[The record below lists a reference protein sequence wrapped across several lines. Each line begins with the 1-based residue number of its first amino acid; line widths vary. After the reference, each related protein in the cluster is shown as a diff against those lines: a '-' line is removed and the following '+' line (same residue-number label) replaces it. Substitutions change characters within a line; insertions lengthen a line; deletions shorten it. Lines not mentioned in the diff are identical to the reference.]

1 MEGTEDRN
9 AAIWESAEVV
19 DTWVAAAGE
28 RDAKRLAQW
37 QLMAHL
43 LPFEE
48 DDAFLAADLGA
59 GIGAAARA
67 ILATYPKAR
76 VILTDFSS
84 KMIEE
89 GTRALQTYEGR
100 FEYVRFDM
108 EHEEWPPGLPSGL
121 DAVVTSMCVH
131 HLSDERKQALFGE
144 IHGHLAPGGWY
155 LNYDP
160 VRADDPVVEEAW
172 RRAGDRLD
180 PEAAHKREHL
190 SPLEQARHENHVR
203 HMVPLERQVGFLRA
217 AGFEAV
223 DVFWKHLENVIY
235 GGRRPPASG

>member
-1 MEGTEDRN
+1 MGETDDRN
-9 AAIWESAEVV
+9 AAIWESEEVV
-19 DTWVAAAGE
+19 GTWVAAADE

-37 QLMAHL
+37 RLMAYL
-43 LPFEE
+43 LPFER

-67 ILATYPKAR
+67 ILQAYPKAR
-76 VILTDFSS
+76 VILTDFST

-89 GTRALQTYEGR
+89 GRRALQTYEGR

-108 EHEEWPPGLPSGL
+108 EHEQWPSSLPSGL
-121 DAVVTSMCVH
+121 DAAVTSMCVH
-131 HLSDERKQALFGE
+131 HLSDERKQGLFGE
-144 IHGHLAPGGWY
+144 ILAHLAPGAWY

-160 VRADDPVVEEAW
+160 VTADDPVVEAAW
-172 RRAGDRLD
+172 QRANDRLD
-180 PEAAHKREHL
+180 PEAAHKRAHM
-190 SPLEQARHENHVR
+190 SPLEHARHQNHVR
-203 HMVPLERQVGFLRA
+203 SMIPLERQVGFLRA

-235 GGRRPPASG
+235 GGRRPVSR